1 MIRLRR
7 SLIRHRHHR
16 AAVVSALLA
25 DFALVS
31 GGAAVAAHEHVESPP
46 HDHAP
51 LHVVLPDISRIA
63 TLHQDGALITVPIEH
78 RWRAMCSG
86 DAGELAYEDLMRI
99 AIESSYNDE
108 VSTDPMQATS
118 HGNKDEG
125 GLAGGTFDIVF
136 DIGTGV
142 PAGAVDALARVE
154 AFFEQ
159 QFSDPVTLTIN
170 VDFDNLP
177 GNVLG
182 AASTPFVEVSWS
194 ASRDG
199 LQSDMDESDVIQ
211 NFLPQGTRIPVRY
224 NGLTNI
230 ITQENRVFWSLAN
243 FRAAIGSIG
252 GDAGSLRFNDSITW
266 DYDPDDGVV
275 GFSFVDVMIHEVGHT
290 LGFASGAD
298 FRIKDMEVLDIFR
311 FQRTNGGTADHNP
324 DTYDEFR
331 DRPRLVSNNMPNNDA
346 NSDIIIAEYRM
357 SDGHPFQ
364 ASHFRDQSPPI
375 GIMDPVIG
383 EGQTFAPG
391 FLRSADKRMF
401 DAIGWDR

>member
-1 MIRLRR
+1 MIPFRCLMA
-7 SLIRHRHHR
+7 RHRNYR
-16 AAVVSALLA
+16 TAIVSALLA
-25 DFALVS
+25 SFAPAS
-31 GGAAVAAHEHVESPP
+31 GNAAAAAQEHDQSPP

-63 TLHQDGALITVPIEH
+63 TLHKDGSRIRVPIEH

-86 DAGELAYEDLMRI
+86 DARELAYEDLVRM
-99 AIESSYNDE
+99 AIESSYSDD
-108 VSTDPMQATS
+108 VSADAMQAAS
-118 HGNKDEG
+118 RDIEDEG

-136 DIGTGV
+136 DIGAGV
-142 PAGAVDALARVE
+142 SVEAVVALARVE

-170 VDFDNLP
+170 VEFDNLP

-194 ASRDG
+194 ESRDG

-211 NFLPQGTRIPVRY
+211 NFLPPGSRIPVRY
-224 NGLTNI
+224 NGLTNVV
-230 ITQENRVFWSLAN
+230 TQETRVFWSLAN
-243 FRAAIGSIG
+243 FRAAIGSVG
-252 GDAGSLRFNDSITW
+252 GDAGSLRFNDSIAW

-290 LGFASGAD
+290 LGFGSGAD

-311 FQRTNGGTADHNP
+311 FQRTNGGAADHNP
-324 DTYDEFR
+324 DTYNEFR
-331 DRPRLVSNNMPNNDA
+331 DRPRLVSNNTPNNDA

-383 EGQTFAPG
+383 QGQTFAPG